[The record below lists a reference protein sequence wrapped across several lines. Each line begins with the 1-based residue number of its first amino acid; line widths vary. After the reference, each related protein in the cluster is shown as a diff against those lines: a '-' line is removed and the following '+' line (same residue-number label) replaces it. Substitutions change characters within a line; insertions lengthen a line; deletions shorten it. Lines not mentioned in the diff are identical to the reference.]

1 MKFVNSPRGAA
12 LVAVL
17 ALSGLAA
24 CGQRYDEVRQAA
36 APDSSAVV
44 IGTIPGPATAD
55 PPGTT
60 PVDLAATKMSKAQE
74 RTMMPMPGQPND
86 HSNSA
91 TGPSQ
96 RAGTTEAVK

>member
-1 MKFVNSPRGAA
+1 MKFVNSPCGAA
-12 LVAVL
+12 LVAVF

-24 CGQRYDEVRQAA
+24 CGQHHDETRQAA
-36 APDSSAVV
+36 AADPSAVV
-44 IGTIPGPATAD
+44 IGTVPGPAVAD

-60 PVDLAATKMSKAQE
+60 PVDSNTTEVSKTQE
-74 RTMMPMPGQPND
+74 RTAMPMPGQPND
-86 HSNSA
+86 HSNVA

>member
-12 LVAVL
+12 LVAVF

-24 CGQRYDEVRQAA
+24 CGQHPNEARQATA
-36 APDSSAVV
+36 ADPSAVV
-44 IGTIPGPATAD
+44 IGTVPGPATAE

-60 PVDLAATKMSKAQE
+60 PVDSGTTEVSKPQE
-74 RTMMPMPGQPND
+74 RTAMPMPGQSND
-86 HSNSA
+86 HSNLA

>member
-1 MKFVNSPRGAA
+1 MKFVNLPRGAA

-24 CGQRYDEVRQAA
+24 CGRYDEVRQAA
-36 APDSSAVV
+36 APDPSAVV
-44 IGTIPGPATAD
+44 IGTIPGPAIAD

-60 PVDLAATKMSKAQE
+60 PVDSGATEMSKAQE
-74 RTMMPMPGQPND
+74 RTAMPMPGQPND
-86 HSNSA
+86 HSNFA

>member
-1 MKFVNSPRGAA
+1 MKFVNSPRRTA
-12 LVAVL
+12 LVAVF

-24 CGQRYDEVRQAA
+24 CGQRHDEARQATA
-36 APDSSAVV
+36 ADSSAVV

-60 PVDLAATKMSKAQE
+60 PVDSVATEVSKTQE
-74 RTMMPMPGQPND
+74 RTAMPMPGQPND
-86 HSNSA
+86 HSNLA

-96 RAGTTEAVK
+96 RAGTPQAVK